1 MRPFYRAQKHVSA
14 LNWQIVN
21 ICLTNIDLDVI
32 RKNRQQ

>member
-21 ICLTNIDLDVI
+21 ICLNCSVHPQLCDYD
-32 RKNRQQ
+32 